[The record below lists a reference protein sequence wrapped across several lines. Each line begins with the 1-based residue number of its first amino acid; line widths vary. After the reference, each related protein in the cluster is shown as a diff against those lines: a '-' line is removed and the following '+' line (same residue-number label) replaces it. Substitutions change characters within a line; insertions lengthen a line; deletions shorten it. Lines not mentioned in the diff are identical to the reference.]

1 MSIQVFPQEEADG
14 LAKAIASQSSV
25 SYASVLEPANKILPT
40 KKFKTLANI
49 NDEDLYGTQSIL
61 VTTNWN
67 KNDDIFDK
75 AEVWN
80 ARHSPEDKPTNLEH
94 KEDIIVGHITANY
107 PITDD
112 GILIDENTPIE
123 NLPEKYHILTSS
135 VIYKAFSS
143 PELQERTSKLI
154 AEIENNQKYVSMECF
169 FKGFDYGLV
178 NKVSGEYKI
187 LPRNESTAYLTKYLR
202 AYGGLGEHDN
212 YKVGRVLRNITF
224 SGKGYVDKPAN
235 PESIIFTKNDFAF
248 LEKNDDFANSGV
260 NISQS
265 DNEQMEINQMSVKAE
280 DKSAEV
286 VAALEAANLTVAE
299 LQTEIENLK
308 TSHSESLASVT
319 ALKDQLESE
328 KAELLAAKESS
339 DATIAEYTSKLEV
352 LQASVIDL
360 EGKLETANTTIAAY
374 VKKEKTLMRKAAL
387 VESGVE
393 DIDDVLAKF
402 DSLDDETF
410 AAMTDMLKKNKDKTK
425 KYENKASDADA
436 SKSDDLVA
444 ALDNVETT
452 DEIVTTVGGEDNSEV
467 ESTRAALVNFVK
479 SRLGKK

>member
-1 MSIQVFPQEEADG
+1 
-14 LAKAIASQSSV
+14 
-25 SYASVLEPANKILPT
+25 
-40 KKFKTLANI
+40 
-49 NDEDLYGTQSIL
+49 
-61 VTTNWN
+61 
-67 KNDDIFDK
+67 
-75 AEVWN
+75 
-80 ARHSPEDKPTNLEH
+80 
-94 KEDIIVGHITANY
+94 
-107 PITDD
+107 
-112 GILIDENTPIE
+112 
-123 NLPEKYHILTSS
+123 
-135 VIYKAFSS
+135 
-143 PELQERTSKLI
+143 
-154 AEIENNQKYVSMECF
+154 
-169 FKGFDYGLV
+169 
-178 NKVSGEYKI
+178 
-187 LPRNESTAYLTKYLR
+187 
-202 AYGGLGEHDN
+202 
-212 YKVGRVLRNITF
+212 
-224 SGKGYVDKPAN
+224 
-235 PESIIFTKNDFAF
+235 
-248 LEKNDDFANSGV
+248 
-260 NISQS
+260 
-265 DNEQMEINQMSVKAE
+265 MEINQMSVKAE